1 MRSKGTL
8 AFAAVAVALSVFT
21 TRADAQDRPKRIGYL
36 GPTTS
41 ASPTAGVLRQAL
53 IELGYVEGRD
63 FVIEARYAEGK
74 RDRFPVIA
82 NEIASHNVD
91 VITLVGA
98 ITARAAMKATTTIP
112 IVFAVVLD
120 PVQDNLVTNTK
131 RPGRNVTGVTTYDP
145 QQPLKQLRL
154 LKTVIPGLRR
164 VAILGDASVSE
175 ALLNANDK
183 AAHALGLDVTRLRVA
198 APNPD
203 IEGALAKARNDKAG
217 ALLVLEEPAV
227 VASRQRIAALAG
239 RDRLPTMFAPDW
251 ADAGGLLAYGT
262 SVVDG
267 ARRMATYVDK
277 IFKGAKPG
285 DLPVETVTH
294 HSLIVNLKTAR
305 ELGVT
310 IPPDILKQS
319 NRIIE

>member
-1 MRSKGTL
+1 MASKRRW
-8 AFAAVAVALSVFT
+8 AFAVGALLLFT
-21 TRADAQDRPKRIGYL
+21 PRVDGQTRPKRIGYI

-41 ASPTAGVLRQAL
+41 SSPTAVALREGL

-63 FVIEARYAEGK
+63 FVIEARFAEGK
-74 RDRFPVIA
+74 RDRFPAIA
-82 NEIASHNVD
+82 NEIVSHKVD
-91 VITLVGA
+91 VIALVGA

-120 PVQDNLVTNTK
+120 PVHDSLVTNMQI
-131 RPGRNVTGVTTYDP
+131 PGGNVTGVTTYDP
-145 QQPLKQLRL
+145 QQPTKQLAL

-183 AAHALGLDVTRLRVA
+183 AAHALGVDVTRLRVA

-203 IEGALAKARNDKAG
+203 IEGALAKARNDSAG

-227 VASRQRIAALAG
+227 VAARQRIVELAG

-262 SVVDG
+262 SLVEG
-267 ARRMATYVDK
+267 ARRMVTYVDK
-277 IFKGAKPG
+277 ILKGAKPG
-285 DLPVETVTH
+285 DLPVEAVTRYQ
-294 HSLIVNLKTAR
+294 LVVNLKTAR
-305 ELGVT
+305 QLGVT
-310 IPPDILKQS
+310 IPPDVLKQA